1 MPRRYRLCS
10 VWKPPHGLVK
20 GQEITFQST
29 DHRLQLPNREYLRI
43 HAACCRVAHLSG
55 ASILFN
61 TAEDIGTDLE
71 SITSAPGVKVTGV
84 NVRERC

>member
-1 MPRRYRLCS
+1 MPHRYRLCS

-20 GQEITFQST
+20 GQEITFESA
-29 DHRLQLPNREYLRI
+29 DPRLRLPNREYLRI

-61 TAEDIGTDLE
+61 TSEEDMDLE
-71 SITSAPGVKVTGV
+71 SWTSSQ
-84 NVRERC
+84 